1 MNVIIFLL
9 IIYGIV
15 KLISSA
21 SRHTKERK
29 REREIIDIRVEQAR
43 RAEEA
48 RIMREDFKRQQA
60 AEKARQQRQ
69 AAIEKE
75 QERQRKEQERL
86 RKEQERQAKEQAAAW
101 ERQRKEDAK
110 RDAAL
115 ENLAYRIDKAEDE
128 LHHFSAVLDAK
139 NAQRDEAAQEIATIK
154 NKLELLEQTLIDPR
168 NAEDYVT
175 AKEYDGPEGAI
186 LFAERYAKA
195 LDTTQSDRKK
205 AATDAEKLRKRKAT
219 LENKIIQLDTQIFNT
234 EQKIKKAQHDKYSA
248 EQIQKNLSA

>member
-1 MNVIIFLL
+1 MNVLIFAAL
-9 IIYGIV
+9 IWAIC
-15 KLISSA
+15 KLISAA
-21 SRHTKERK
+21 SRGAKERAAE
-29 REREIIDIRVEQAR
+29 RERERIRQEQERIREEQAR
-43 RAEEA
+43 ARAWQKQRDAEQ
-48 RIMREDFKRQQA
+48 REVLRRQI
-60 AEKARQQRQ
+60 EHDK
-69 AAIEKE
+69 AIER
-75 QERQRKEQERL
+75 ERRER
-86 RKEQERQAKEQAAAW
+86 ERMEREQAAAW

-115 ENLAYRIDKAEDE
+115 ETLAYRIDKAEDE

-154 NKLELLEQTLIDPR
+154 TKLELLEQTLIDPR

-175 AKEYDGPEGAI
+175 AQEYDGPDGAI

-205 AATDAEKLRKRKAT
+205 AATDADKLRKRKAT

-248 EQIQKNLSA
+248 EQAQRKLA